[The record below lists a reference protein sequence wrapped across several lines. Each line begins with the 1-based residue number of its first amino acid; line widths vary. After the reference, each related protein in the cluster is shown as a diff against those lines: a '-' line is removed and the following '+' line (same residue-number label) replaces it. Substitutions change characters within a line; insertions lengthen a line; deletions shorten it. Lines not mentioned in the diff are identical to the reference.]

1 MGKNKERSLF
11 HRQKLV
17 ETETIYLDDTW
28 RLTEDKVKRTFK
40 FCGMRLFKHEAE
52 LKHTL
57 KGENVFTS
65 GNRAKNVGFGSN
77 ES

>member
-1 MGKNKERSLF
+1 MGKNKKRSLF
-11 HRQKLV
+11 HRTKSV

-28 RLTEDKVKRTFK
+28 RLTEDKVEKTLRMF
-40 FCGMRLFKHEAE
+40 GVRLFKDEQE

-65 GNRAKNVGFGSN
+65 GNRAKNVGFGNN
-77 ES
+77 EG